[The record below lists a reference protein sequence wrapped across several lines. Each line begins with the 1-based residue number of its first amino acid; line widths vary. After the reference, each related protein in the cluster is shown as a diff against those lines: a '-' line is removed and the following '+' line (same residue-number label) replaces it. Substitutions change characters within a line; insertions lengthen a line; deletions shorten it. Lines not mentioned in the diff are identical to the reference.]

1 MMEKWLPLM
10 ALCIVLFASQGCE
23 RGSDAPRREEGAD
36 GNGGKE
42 EVKPPTPSG
51 GNRPGPTDKDFDF
64 TAELA
69 DGVVRYDGRGVT
81 LRFDRAGVLVKVH
94 ADGRRELIDLDGTS
108 RVGFVAGTMRT
119 DSLFEGSGLTVDG
132 SDIALESVRMKKQTA
147 EAVWYHAVD
156 SDGLEDPFIV
166 NCSVRCCVGAWKIM
180 LRTVQK
186 MEAWLVKFQREN

>member
-1 MMEKWLPLM
+1 M
-10 ALCIVLFASQGCE
+10 
-23 RGSDAPRREEGAD
+23 
-36 GNGGKE
+36 
-42 EVKPPTPSG
+42 
-51 GNRPGPTDKDFDF
+51 
-64 TAELA
+64 
-69 DGVVRYDGRGVT
+69 T

-156 SDGLEDPFIV
+156 SDGRSHI
-166 NCSVRCCVGAWKIM
+166 
-180 LRTVQK
+180 
-186 MEAWLVKFQREN
+186 LVLP

>member
-1 MMEKWLPLM
+1 MRRMMVKCLPVM

-23 RGSDAPRREEGAD
+23 RGSDAPRREEGTD

-51 GNRPGPTDKDFDF
+51 GDRPGPTDKDFDF
-64 TAELA
+64 SAELA

-108 RVGFVAGTMRT
+108 RVGFVAGTMKP
-119 DSLFEGSGLTVDG
+119 DSLFEGAGLTVDG

-156 SDGLEDPFIV
+156 SDGRSHI
-166 NCSVRCCVGAWKIM
+166 
-180 LRTVQK
+180 
-186 MEAWLVKFQREN
+186 LVLP